1 MAPRVVWYALG
12 GGLGHLNR
20 ALAVLRHFRPLVPD
34 AGLLLLMSAP
44 YVHLAVE
51 AGVPAVRVPGAAEA
65 LTFPK
70 GVTGQLTAAAL
81 RQLEPLDL
89 LVVDTFADGL
99 HLELTPEVLT
109 IARRRALIYREGG
122 VVPGAS
128 PGWHH
133 YDAILAPY
141 AVSPHPD
148 AEAVG
153 AIVNRTP
160 LEAYPRP
167 EARRLLGL
175 APESDRPLILAMHA
189 GDPGEVLGFFAQ
201 VRAACAQVGTPH
213 DLRLVTPLPLPG
225 EPWPELYHLYPASE
239 VLHAA
244 DLVLSGAG
252 YNTHAELHLFGKRA
266 LFRPFDRSHD
276 VQASRLDGV
285 DTVFG
290 PLTDPLE
297 LAVMIRQALER
308 PEPEPADVRDY
319 QGAIAAARMLASMVR
334 G

>member
-34 AGLLLLMSAP
+34 VGLLLLMSAP

-70 GVTGQLTAAAL
+70 GVTGQLTAAVL

-99 HLELTPEVLT
+99 HLELTPEVLA
-109 IARRRALIYREGG
+109 IATHRALIYREGG
-122 VVPGAS
+122 VIPGAS
-128 PGWHH
+128 PAWAS
-133 YDAILAPY
+133 YDTILAPY
-141 AVSPHPD
+141 AVSSHPD

-153 AIVNRTP
+153 TIVNRTP
-160 LEAYPRP
+160 TEAYPRP

-175 APESDRPLILAMHA
+175 PPEGDRPVIMAMHA

-201 VRAACAQVGTPH
+201 VRAASARLDMPH

-225 EPWPELYHLYPASE
+225 EPWPEVYPIYPASE
-239 VLHAA
+239 VLPAA
-244 DLVLSGAG
+244 DLVVAGAG

-276 VQASRLDGV
+276 VQNARLDAL

-290 PLTDPLE
+290 PLTDPTE
-297 LAVMIRQALER
+297 LAELMRRALAQ
-308 PEPEPADVRDY
+308 PEPTPADPRDY
-319 QGAIAAARMLASMVR
+319 QGAIQTARLLAALVKA
-334 G
+334 